1 VTWLLLGIW
10 VGSASS
16 GFQEGLRSMALP
28 ACIQPIEN
36 VETTGGQG
44 IVLNPPFGCN
54 GYRNWTMSPFRQKAR
69 TASTQP
75 ISVALRYVRRRELW
89 LWSSSVMVMLLLTLG
104 IASFA
109 FPGLLTQVDAYYSFN
124 LMQAVRGLVGLVLLF
139 NVYTVYQ
146 QLQIRRMR
154 EELTAQ
160 IGALDRMEARTDE
173 VFKLAIL
180 DPLTG
185 LYNRRSGE
193 QRLAEEVSRCKRHG
207 LALTIMMLDLNRL
220 KDVNDTCGHAAG
232 DELIKYFAG
241 RISKAIRGSDVAVR
255 LGGDEFLLLLP
266 ECKPEEVSHVLGRL
280 SDLKMVL
287 EGREVSITFSAG
299 STDYKPGESPEEFLK
314 RADQA
319 LYANKRSLKHQRG
332 RELAVS

>member
-1 VTWLLLGIW
+1 MP
-10 VGSASS
+10 ASR
-16 GFQEGLRSMALP
+16 QEAK
-28 ACIQPIEN
+28 
-36 VETTGGQG
+36 GG
-44 IVLNPPFGCN
+44 
-54 GYRNWTMSPFRQKAR
+54 
-69 TASTQP
+69 TQQV
-75 ISVALRYVRRRELW
+75 SVALRYVRRREMW
-89 LWSSSVMVMLLLTLG
+89 LWSTSVMVMLLLTLG

-109 FPGLLTQVDAYYSFN
+109 FPGLLQEVDEYYSFN

-154 EELTAQ
+154 EELTVQ
-160 IGALDRMEARTDE
+160 LGALDRMEARTDE

-193 QRLAEEVSRCKRHG
+193 QRLAEEVSRCKRNG
-207 LALTIMMLDLNRL
+207 LALTVMMLDVNGL

-241 RISKAIRGSDVAVR
+241 RISKAIRGSDVAIR

-266 ECKPEEVSHVLGRL
+266 ECRPEEVNHVLGRL
-280 SDLKMVL
+280 SQMKL
-287 EGREVSITFSAG
+287 EFGGRGFSITFSAG
-299 STDYKPGESPEEFLK
+299 WADYKADESPDELLK
-314 RADQA
+314 RADEA
-319 LYANKRSLKHQRG
+319 LYANKRSVKNQKN
-332 RELAVS
+332 REVAVT